1 MQDSIGAMAAGVR
14 SGRTRAR
21 DVVDAYVDRLVR
33 TEGTVHAYLA
43 VLADEAHRRAEQID
57 RLPLSERS
65 RLPLAGVPI
74 ALKDNI
80 VWTDGP
86 TTAGS
91 RILENFRSPYAATAA
106 VRLSD
111 AGAIIIGKT
120 NLDEF
125 AMGSSTEHSAYGPT
139 HNPWDPKRVPGGS
152 SGGSAAAVAV
162 GSAAAALGSD
172 TGGSIRQP
180 AAYCGVVGLKPTY
193 GRVSRYG
200 LVAFASSL
208 DQIGPLTRHVEDAA
222 RLLQVMA
229 GYDARDLTSLAAPVP
244 DWTAALDQGVKSL
257 TVGVVEEYLE
267 GLDAPVARAMERA
280 ERILRE
286 AGAKVARV
294 HLPNSRYGLP
304 AYYVMANAEASSN
317 LARYDG
323 VRYGLRVAADG
334 LYQQYDETRR
344 TGFGAEVQR
353 RIMLGTFA
361 LSAGYFD
368 AYYRQAARVR
378 RAIADDFAGAFEQAS
393 VLLTPTTPDQPFRLG
408 ERLADPWR
416 MYLSD
421 LFTVG
426 VNLAGLPALS
436 LPAGTVGGLPVGV
449 QLIAPAL
456 QEARLFQFG
465 TVLEEAFAPLSW
477 PDPV

>member
-33 TEGTVHAYLA
+33 TEGAVHAYLA
-43 VLADEAHRRAEQID
+43 VLADEAARRAEQID

-139 HNPWDPKRVPGGS
+139 HNPWDLKRVPGGS

-244 DWTAALDQGVKSL
+244 DWTAALGQGVKSL

-267 GLDAPVARAMERA
+267 GLDAPVAQAMERA

-361 LSAGYFD
+361 LSATGPLGPFRFPTRPVLPDKGPVGTGYAGKLVRFGPRDSRFLCFILERDGQFVGELSDPLPIEQD
-368 AYYRQAARVR
+368 AENLRALPVPAPGRSAAPPSERSR
-378 RAIADDFAGAFEQAS
+378 M
-393 VLLTPTTPDQPFRLG
+393 TTP
-408 ERLADPWR
+408 
-416 MYLSD
+416 
-421 LFTVG
+421 
-426 VNLAGLPALS
+426 
-436 LPAGTVGGLPVGV
+436 
-449 QLIAPAL
+449 
-456 QEARLFQFG
+456 
-465 TVLEEAFAPLSW
+465 
-477 PDPV
+477 